1 MVALPHCTSCLLLTA
16 IILIIS
22 SMFQLMSSYIIINR
36 QRIILNRSNFKG
48 VVVVAPSTHI
58 HRLYLT
64 TNIIV
69 VGKKGSVEDWIQSGY
84 NEYEKR
90 LKPTMNIQTVFIKSD
105 DELLSYV
112 ATNKNKLGSI
122 IFISTYSLIK
132 SYVMDVDTITI

>member
-1 MVALPHCTSCLLLTA
+1 MMSIPHYTPCLLLTTVM
-16 IILIIS
+16 LIS
-22 SMFQLMSSYIIINR
+22 SMFQLMSSYIITN
-36 QRIILNRSNFKG
+36 QSILRKRGAFI
-48 VVVVAPSTHI
+48 APSSSIHI

-90 LKPTMNIQTVFIKSD
+90 LKPTMNIQTVFIKSN

-122 IFISTYSLIK
+122 MLNLI
-132 SYVMDVDTITI
+132 TRN

>member
-1 MVALPHCTSCLLLTA
+1 MVSLPHYTPYLLLTA
-16 IILIIS
+16 IILIS
-22 SMFQLMSSYIIINR
+22 SMFQLISSYIIITN
-36 QRIILNRSNFKG
+36 QSILRKRG
-48 VVVVAPSTHI
+48 VVVVAPTSSIHI

-122 IFISTYSLIK
+122 MLN
-132 SYVMDVDTITI
+132 

>member
-1 MVALPHCTSCLLLTA
+1 
-16 IILIIS
+16 
-22 SMFQLMSSYIIINR
+22 MFQLMSSYITIK
-36 QRIILNRSNFKG
+36 QSNFILRSKG
-48 VVVVAPSTHI
+48 VIFASSSKVNGIHI

-112 ATNKNKLGSI
+112 ATNKNKLG
-122 IFISTYSLIK
+122 
-132 SYVMDVDTITI
+132 TIY

>member
-1 MVALPHCTSCLLLTA
+1 
-16 IILIIS
+16 
-22 SMFQLMSSYIIINR
+22 MFQLMSTYIITN
-36 QRIILNRSNFKG
+36 QSILRKRGAFI
-48 VVVVAPSTHI
+48 APSSSIHI

-90 LKPTMNIQTVFIKSD
+90 LKPAMNIQTIFIKSD

-112 ATNKNKLGSI
+112 AINKNKLGNVSI
-122 IFISTYSLIK
+122 MLNFITRNW
-132 SYVMDVDTITI
+132 

>member
-1 MVALPHCTSCLLLTA
+1 MVVLTLSHCTTCLLTVV
-16 IILIIS
+16 ILIS
-22 SMFQLMSSYIIINR
+22 SMFQLMSSYITIK
-36 QRIILNRSNFKG
+36 QSNFILRNKG
-48 VVVVAPSTHI
+48 VVAPSSKVNSIHI

-112 ATNKNKLGSI
+112 VTNKNKLG
-122 IFISTYSLIK
+122 
-132 SYVMDVDTITI
+132 TIY

>member
-1 MVALPHCTSCLLLTA
+1 
-16 IILIIS
+16 
-22 SMFQLMSSYIIINR
+22 MFQLMSSFITIK
-36 QRIILNRSNFKG
+36 QSNFILRNKG
-48 VVVVAPSTHI
+48 VVAPSSKVNSINI

-112 ATNKNKLGSI
+112 VTNKNKLG
-122 IFISTYSLIK
+122 
-132 SYVMDVDTITI
+132 TIY

>member
-1 MVALPHCTSCLLLTA
+1 MVVLTLSHCTTCLLTVV
-16 IILIIS
+16 ILIS
-22 SMFQLMSSYIIINR
+22 SMFQLMSSFITIK
-36 QRIILNRSNFKG
+36 QSNFILRNKG
-48 VVVVAPSTHI
+48 VVAPSSKVNSINI

-112 ATNKNKLGSI
+112 VTNKNKLG
-122 IFISTYSLIK
+122 
-132 SYVMDVDTITI
+132 TIY

>member
-1 MVALPHCTSCLLLTA
+1 MVVLTLSHCTTCLLTVV
-16 IILIIS
+16 ILIS
-22 SMFQLMSSYIIINR
+22 SMFQLMSSYITIK
-36 QRIILNRSNFKG
+36 QSNFILRNKG
-48 VVVVAPSTHI
+48 VVAPSSKINGIHI

-112 ATNKNKLGSI
+112 VTNKNKLG
-122 IFISTYSLIK
+122 
-132 SYVMDVDTITI
+132 TIY

>member
-1 MVALPHCTSCLLLTA
+1 MVSLPHYTPYLLLTA
-16 IILIIS
+16 IILIS
-22 SMFQLMSSYIIINR
+22 SMFQLMSSYIIITN
-36 QRIILNRSNFKG
+36 QSILRKRG
-48 VVVVAPSTHI
+48 VVVVAPSSIHI

-122 IFISTYSLIK
+122 MLN
-132 SYVMDVDTITI
+132 

>member
-1 MVALPHCTSCLLLTA
+1 MVSLPHYTPCLFLTTV
-16 IILIIS
+16 ILIS
-22 SMFQLMSSYIIINR
+22 SMFQLMSTYIITN
-36 QRIILNRSNFKG
+36 QSILRKRGAF
-48 VVVVAPSTHI
+48 VAPSSSIHI

-90 LKPTMNIQTVFIKSD
+90 LKPTMNIQTIFIKSD

-122 IFISTYSLIK
+122 MLNLI
-132 SYVMDVDTITI
+132 TRN